1 MDNANI
7 ENFFSHLKT
16 ECLYLY
22 KFKILEKWRKLLSD
36 YIKFYNE
43 ERIQVNYPLP
53 TLRLEV
59 GASKVIAP
67 NGTKF
72 T

>member
-1 MDNANI
+1 MESKSPHLS
-7 ENFFSHLKT
+7 ENSFDLSEKTDDLSENSFDLSETSH
-16 ECLYLY
+16 
-22 KFKILEKWRKLLSD
+22 D
-36 YIKFYNE
+36 
-43 ERIQVNYPLP
+43 VNYPPP

-59 GASKVIAP
+59 GASKVVAP